1 MRRLARVHLAP
12 GTVVI
17 GDLHLDLFD
26 EAHAAPFAAWCAGLD
41 APRLVILGDLFE
53 FWVGRKQLRVPG
65 ARGVLAAMAELVE
78 RGCAVDVLWGN
89 RDFLLDRHFE
99 QASGATVHRHGLIGE
114 HPGGPTLLV
123 HGDELCTLDVGYQ
136 RFKRVARAAPTRWLA
151 THLPFERQ
159 KRIAASLRAQSV
171 RSVAAKPSPTK
182 SMQDDAADSL
192 ARAHGVANLVCGH
205 AHVFRD
211 DPLPSGGRWLVID
224 GWEGER
230 DALVLG
236 EDGAWAP
243 RASVSLSRA

>member
-1 MRRLARVHLAP
+1 MRLPRVPLAA

-53 FWVGRKQLRVPG
+53 FWVGKKQLRVPG
-65 ARGVLAAMAELVE
+65 ARAVLAGMSDLVA

-89 RDFLLDRHFE
+89 RDFLLDHHFE
-99 QASGATVHRHGLIGE
+99 RPSGATVHRHGLLGD

-136 RFKRVARAAPTRWLA
+136 RFKRVVRAAPIRWLA

-159 KRIAASLRAQSV
+159 RKIAAGLRAQSV

-182 SMQDDAADSL
+182 SMQPDAADSL
-192 ARAHGVANLVCGH
+192 ARAHAATSLACGH

-211 DPLPSGGRWLVID
+211 ERLPSGARWLVID
-224 GWEGER
+224 GWEGAR

-236 EDGAWAP
+236 EDGVWRP
-243 RASVSLSRA
+243 CASAGLSAV